1 MSVLNNLLYSL
12 LDEVMRRNDASPI
25 RLSCIL
31 YSYSQ
36 LMYNIGTLFS
46 KANVSNDRVDIPS
59 CYIQLRNMC
68 TTGNIIALK
77 TLLCYGHSGFLSA
90 LYPDSDTYIPSLY
103 TLSIPNIDI
112 AANIQQIIYDWGRAH
127 ILCKEQLLNIAKYEE
142 ETLHVSTHLD
152 EWSPLTVPTGEE
164 VNQYGFPIIDV
175 NIENSFIIQTYVGRK
190 WGDIVGFAIDS
201 YKLLNMMPTSPKLSP
216 QQEIDNMI
224 SIYENLND
232 RQKIIAEFLS
242 SNERDTLSSPGF
254 WVIIAMFLSHV
265 NSQNIDDE
273 INMLFVV
280 CSGLFDAGIS
290 AWKYKSLYPIARP
303 IQLIQYYYPTN
314 HWKPHQDPTYVSPSS
329 PGAINEHAV
338 FANVAGKLLEWWFN
352 SDRLYCPYKNVVLY
366 NPQLMSAILCPEIK
380 IRSCGEFIFKRG
392 CSHIEPDITPKRDI
406 NLRYNYL
413 KELYNDAGM
422 SQVWG
427 GTQTMESNQR
437 GIEMGNTV
445 YECVKSKLE
454 SIFHLSSPYSKKIY
468 TIHI

>member
-1 MSVLNNLLYSL
+1 MSVLDNLVYSL
-12 LDEVMRRNDASPI
+12 FDEIICHNDASPT

-46 KANVSNDRVDIPS
+46 KSNVSNDRVEIPA

-68 TTGNIIALK
+68 TAGNMVALK
-77 TLLCYGHSGFLSA
+77 TLIYYGHIGFMSA
-90 LYPDSDTYIPSLY
+90 LYPDNDTYKPSLF

-127 ILCKEQLLNIAKYEE
+127 ILGKEQLLNNAKHEI
-142 ETLHVSTHLD
+142 ETPVSTNPD
-152 EWSPLTVPTGEE
+152 VWSPETVPTGEE
-164 VNQYGFPIIDV
+164 INSQGHPIIDV
-175 NIENSFIIQTYVGRK
+175 NIENSFKVQAYLGRK
-190 WGDIVGFAIDS
+190 WGDMVGFAIDNN
-201 YKLLNMMPTSPKLSP
+201 KLLNILPLPPKTQP
-216 QQEIDNMI
+216 RTEIDNMVP
-224 SIYENLND
+224 IYDNLNE

-242 SNERDTLSSPGF
+242 SNERTTLSSPGF

-273 INMLFVV
+273 INMLFAL

-290 AWKYKSLYPIARP
+290 AWKYKSLYPLARP
-303 IQLIQYYYPTN
+303 IQLMKYYYPTN
-314 HWKPHQDPTYVSPSS
+314 LFQPYQDPTYISPSS

-338 FANVAGKLLEWWFN
+338 FANVGGKILEWWFN
-352 SDRLYCPYKNVVLY
+352 SDRLYCPSKNVSLY
-366 NPQLMSAILCPEIK
+366 NPPMMSAILCPQTK
-380 IRSCGEFIFKRG
+380 LRLCGEFIFMRG
-392 CSHIEPDITPKRDI
+392 CSNIEPEKAPKRNI
-406 NLRYNYL
+406 IVRYNYL
-413 KELYNDAGM
+413 RELYADAGI

-427 GTQTMESNQR
+427 GTQTIESNQR
-437 GIEMGNTV
+437 GIELGSKI

-454 SIFHLSSPYSKKIY
+454 NIFHFSSPYSKKIY

>member
-1 MSVLNNLLYSL
+1 MSVLDNLLYSL
-12 LDEVMRRNDASPI
+12 FDEVIQHNDASPT

-46 KANVSNDRVDIPS
+46 KANVSNDRVEIPTY
-59 CYIQLRNMC
+59 YIQLRTMC
-68 TTGNIIALK
+68 TSGNIIALK
-77 TLLCYGHSGFLSA
+77 TLLCYGHNGFISA
-90 LYPDSDTYIPSLY
+90 LYPNNDVYKPSLH

-127 ILCKEQLLNIAKYEE
+127 ILGKELLLTNAKYE
-142 ETLHVSTHLD
+142 TAPDSAQPN
-152 EWSPLTVPTGEE
+152 EWSPLTIPTGEE
-164 VNQYGFPIIDV
+164 VNAHGQPLIDV
-175 NIENSFIIQTYVGRK
+175 NIENSFTIQTYLGRK
-190 WGDIVGFAIDS
+190 WGDMIGFAIDNS
-201 YKLLNMMPTSPKLSP
+201 TKLATIIPPSQTTQPSKT
-216 QQEIDNMI
+216 EIDSMM
-224 SIYENLND
+224 SIYENLNE

-254 WVIIAMFLSHV
+254 WVIISMFLSHV

-273 INMLFVV
+273 INMLFSL
-280 CSGLFDAGIS
+280 CSGLFDAGIA

-303 IQLIQYYYPTN
+303 IQLIRHYYPT
-314 HWKPHQDPTYVSPSS
+314 KIMQPYQDPTYVSPSS
-329 PGAINEHAV
+329 LGAINEHAV
-338 FANVAGKLLEWWFN
+338 FANVAGKILEWWFN

-366 NPQLMSAILCPEIK
+366 NPQLMSAILCPQTK
-380 IRSCGEFIFKRG
+380 LRTCGEFIFKRG
-392 CSHIEPDITPKRDI
+392 CSHIEPTTTPKRDI
-406 NLRYNYL
+406 ILRYKYL

-437 GIEMGNTV
+437 GIEMGNIV